1 MLGTGVLATPTQNF
15 VDREGFD
22 LGHCPWS
29 GPVWL
34 LSIVRTVLMNL
45 MPWEVGWVWGVASK
59 PNFRGVPVMEDSEGT
74 SERNR
79 VVEVERRQPEA
90 QVTYRP
96 SFEEGF

>member
-1 MLGTGVLATPTQNF
+1 
-15 VDREGFD
+15 
-22 LGHCPWS
+22 
-29 GPVWL
+29 
-34 LSIVRTVLMNL
+34 MNL